1 MGKRVLLLL
10 ADGFEPLEAAGFTD
24 VLGWANIDGEEP
36 IELVSAGLRPML
48 RATFGFSVVPD
59 RLVREL
65 DLDTFDALAVPGG
78 FEGAGFYHDAL
89 SSDFSKVIN
98 SFNAAGKPV
107 ASVCVAAL
115 ALGAAGILQGRR
127 ATTYHQVGGRRKAQL
142 QSQGATFVDQPLVI
156 DGGLITSTGP
166 GTAIEVAFA
175 LLEILTSRPN
185 VDHIRQLMRMPA
197 PPALWYATPQVA
209 PQSLEAST
217 QIERSQAR
225 ND

>member
-59 RLVREL
+59 RLVKEL

-89 SSDFSKVIN
+89 SSDFSEVIN
-98 SFNAAGKPV
+98 RFNAAGKPV

-115 ALGAAGILQGRR
+115 GAVYLSLVDVWMKDKTPDLSKTMAAIDRRLDLYAQALDFMKR
-127 ATTYHQVGGRRKAQL
+127 
-142 QSQGATFVDQPLVI
+142 
-156 DGGLITSTGP
+156 
-166 GTAIEVAFA
+166 
-175 LLEILTSRPN
+175 
-185 VDHIRQLMRMPA
+185 
-197 PPALWYATPQVA
+197 
-209 PQSLEAST
+209 
-217 QIERSQAR
+217 
-225 ND
+225 